1 MVFPHHAYLK
11 ANIIDTIPGHK
22 ARQIPLTPLKRQQ
35 SNRASLHLLHECF
48 SVKITMWKKG
58 HFFPLCTSE
67 NKHNPLHVFFF
78 FLIPFQCHFFQTAE
92 WVEKEK

>member
-35 SNRASLHLLHECF
+35 SNLASLRLLNSASLLKSECG
-48 SVKITMWKKG
+48 KKS
-58 HFFPLCTSE
+58 HFFPLRTSE

-78 FLIPFQCHFFQTAE
+78 F
-92 WVEKEK
+92 

>member
-78 FLIPFQCHFFQTAE
+78 F
-92 WVEKEK
+92 